1 MTYVSH
7 DPDNTYFNDPAWWPF
22 LVWTRAYSNA
32 AVVASVVVVYDWALT
47 FGQEFELVWKQRLSL
62 INLLFISVRYVGI
75 LYAIISFLGNV
86 PILNTDLGCNFFYS
100 FQTWTPVV
108 VNAMLAVI
116 MTTRIYAMFQQS
128 KPILIF
134 LIVALLAST
143 IASGVMLGIG
153 NIGISGKEFVLSGY
167 HICLVQI
174 DTYRM
179 NLNHEM
185 VIPTA
190 IWEILAFL
198 LAVWIVILRFY
209 EMRQSRS
216 GSSIGDC
223 FKMLIKSHALY
234 FLAFAA
240 VACFNIGDL
249 APGLR
254 HSTTVADDIYA
265 GALRIA
271 RVLQMFVLGPRL
283 ILSIREYHSK
293 LVTRSDGGINMTA
306 IAFQALR
313 HRSTS
318 SDMELDTIQSSNPV

>member
-1 MTYVSH
+1 MTYVSD
-7 DPDNTYFNDPAWWPF
+7 DPDNTYVNDPAWWPF

-47 FGQEFELVWKQRLSL
+47 SGQEFELVWKQRLSL
-62 INLLFISVRYVGI
+62 MNLLYISVRYVGI
-75 LYAIISFLGNV
+75 LYAIISFLG
-86 PILNTDLGCNFFYS
+86 NFFYS

-134 LIVALLAST
+134 LVIALLAST

-185 VIPTA
+185 VIPIA

-209 EMRQSRS
+209 EIRQSQS
-216 GSSIGDC
+216 GSTIGDC
-223 FKMLIKSHALY
+223 FTMLIKSHALY
-234 FLAFAA
+234 FLAFAT

-293 LVTRSDGGINMTA
+293 LATRSDGGINMTA

-313 HRSTS
+313 RRSTS
-318 SDMELDTIQSSNPV
+318 SDMELDTIQSTNPV

>member
-1 MTYVSH
+1 MQLYASLEASDLEWRAIYLSDLPPSTRGQSRVMRFRSYYKSRAWSLLY
-7 DPDNTYFNDPAWWPF
+7 NTYFNDPAWWPF

-86 PILNTDLGCNFFYS
+86 PILNTDL
-100 FQTWTPVV
+100 
-108 VNAMLAVI
+108 
-116 MTTRIYAMFQQS
+116 
-128 KPILIF
+128 
-134 LIVALLAST
+134 VALLAST

-174 DTYRM
+174 DTYQM

-198 LAVWIVILRFY
+198 LAIWIVILRFY
-209 EMRQSRS
+209 EMRQSQS

-223 FKMLIKSHALY
+223 FKMLIKSHAWY

-313 HRSTS
+313 RTSTG